1 MQFMIYWTPA
11 SADVSYELDMF
22 VRPIATKDLRID
34 SSVFSDFMHEVSQS
48 QIKKVIQPV
57 F

>member
-1 MQFMIYWTPA
+1 MIYWTPA

-34 SSVFSDFMHEVSQS
+34 TSVFSDFMHEVSQS